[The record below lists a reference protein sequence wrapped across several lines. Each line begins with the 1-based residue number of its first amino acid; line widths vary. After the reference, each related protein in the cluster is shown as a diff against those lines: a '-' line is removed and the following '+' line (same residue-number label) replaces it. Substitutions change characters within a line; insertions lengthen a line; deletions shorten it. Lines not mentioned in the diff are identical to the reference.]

1 VDGKSDGAREGLRDL
16 GELARLMEDF
26 GAELAKLDEALK
38 TLTAYLGRMRAQAD
52 PHERRV
58 LH

>member
-1 VDGKSDGAREGLRDL
+1 VDGKSDDARDRLRDL

-38 TLTAYLGRMRAQAD
+38 ILTAYLGRMRAQAD
-52 PHERRV
+52 PQERRI